1 MAIMAT
7 EEPQTLPVDQKA
19 KSHEDVKDM
28 AVDEPSVPAINGYA
42 LLPPLTMD
50 QLKHLTMI
58 FP

>member
-1 MAIMAT
+1 MAT

-19 KSHEDVKDM
+19 KSPEDVKDM